1 MFRFSLLS
9 NPLKNCIMAQINIE
23 ILVDADELI
32 QSNTTGQIGKEYVI
46 MTDDQ
51 IDDVYLDGDVS
62 HLVTRVEQGDVITW
76 TIKTRTGVLV
86 YFEDIV
92 INSKKKWFS
101 EEGGKPVI
109 DPSKT
114 KITGTISKK
123 IKPGDICSYNLIFSM
138 GAELNGMWNFDPFIE
153 ARIRP

>member
-1 MFRFSLLS
+1 MFYFLLS

-23 ILVDADELI
+23 VLIDAEELI
-32 QSNTTGQIGKEYVI
+32 QSNTTGHIDEEFVI

-51 IDDVYLDGDVS
+51 IDDVYMDGKLS
-62 HLVTRVEQGDVITW
+62 HLVTRVEQGDVLTW
-76 TIKTRTGVLV
+76 TIKTRSGVLV
-86 YFEDIV
+86 YFEDIT
-92 INSKKKWFS
+92 INSKKKWFT

-123 IKPGDICSYNLIFSM
+123 IRPGDVCSYSLSFSM
-138 GAELNGMWNFDPFIE
+138 GLELNGIWNFDPLIE
-153 ARIRP
+153 ARIKP